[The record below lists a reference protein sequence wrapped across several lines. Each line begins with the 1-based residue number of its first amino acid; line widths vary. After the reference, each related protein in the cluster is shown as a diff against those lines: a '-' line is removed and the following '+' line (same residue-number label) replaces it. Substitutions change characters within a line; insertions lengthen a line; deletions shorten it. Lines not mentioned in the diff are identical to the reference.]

1 MDSYSKILSNFKL
14 FSKTDVNASSSPI
27 TGIVSLNSNYLWITS
42 FVIIAICA
50 VLYYKKANLNLNSYF
65 DGFLGKLWL
74 GTHLTSAGE
83 LASTYVPT
91 GFSPFSEGGVDS
103 SH

>member
-27 TGIVSLNSNYLWITS
+27 PGIVSPNNNYLWITA
-42 FVIIAICA
+42 FVIIAVCA
-50 VLYYKKANLNLNSYF
+50 VLYYKKDNLNSYF

-83 LASTYVPT
+83 LASTYVPA
-91 GFSPFSEGGVDS
+91 GFSPFSEGGGD
-103 SH
+103 